1 MTHVAQGDLLDE
13 LLPDTAAEPAT
24 ERRMPR
30 RRGVP
35 SLRSS
40 SQPDHRLRPLP
51 QARNDSDLLDIR
63 DAQLTFDQL
72 VLPKAFLEAFAEIH
86 LEHCREDRLIAH
98 GVAPRRTLLFI
109 GPPGTGKSASAE
121 ALADEMGR
129 DFATVNLA
137 TVVSSFLGDTAKNLA
152 AIFAAAAE
160 QPLVLLFDEFDSIGK
175 ERAEATDHGE
185 LKRVVTAF
193 LQLLE
198 RFQGP
203 SILVAATNHP
213 DLLDLATWRRFDVVL
228 QFEPPKVHEIR
239 ALLRRKLQALPRER
253 GLDIDALASAC
264 RGFSQADVTRVV
276 TDAYRRHL
284 LYRSDS
290 EPLSTDELLTAAET
304 IRARPTVAMRA

>member
-40 SQPDHRLRPLP
+40 NQPDHRLRPLP
-51 QARNDSDLLDIR
+51 QARNESDLLDIR
-63 DAQLTFDQL
+63 DAQLTFGQL

-86 LEHCREDRLIAH
+86 LEHRQEDRLIAH

-213 DLLDLATWRRFDVVL
+213 GLLDLATWRRFDVVL

>member
-1 MTHVAQGDLLDE
+1 
-13 LLPDTAAEPAT
+13 
-24 ERRMPR
+24 
-30 RRGVP
+30 
-35 SLRSS
+35 
-40 SQPDHRLRPLP
+40 
-51 QARNDSDLLDIR
+51 
-63 DAQLTFDQL
+63 
-72 VLPKAFLEAFAEIH
+72 
-86 LEHCREDRLIAH
+86 
-98 GVAPRRTLLFI
+98 
-109 GPPGTGKSASAE
+109 
-121 ALADEMGR
+121 MGR

>member
-1 MTHVAQGDLLDE
+1 MTRVAQGDLLDE
-13 LLPDTAAEPAT
+13 LLPDAASEPAT

-51 QARNDSDLLDIR
+51 QARSETDLLDIR
-63 DAQLTFDQL
+63 DSQLTFDQL
-72 VLPKAFLEAFAEIH
+72 VLPKPFLEAFAEIH
-86 LEHCREDRLIAH
+86 LEHRREDRLIAH
-98 GVAPRRTLLFI
+98 GIAPRRTLLFI

-129 DFATVNLA
+129 DFAVVNLA

-152 AIFAAAAE
+152 AIFAAASE

-175 ERAEATDHGE
+175 ERAEAADHGE

-203 SILVAATNHP
+203 SVLIAATNHP

-228 QFEPPKVHEIR
+228 QFEQPKVHEIR

-253 GLDIDALASAC
+253 GLDIDVIASAC

-284 LYRSDS
+284 LYSSDA
-290 EPLSTDELLTAAET
+290 EPLSTGELLTAAQT
-304 IRARPTVAMRA
+304 MRARPSVAMRA